1 MKILILTFSLAFSIC
16 FAFSQECKKSELSEY
31 LVQKK
36 ISDSIYKID
45 VKQRIEFYAV
55 LSNDILPKYSD
66 LKKSTISKIDY
77 ADLEQISQLKS
88 IYDENRLN
96 YLAEAKENQKEIY
109 NGVAAYS
116 KLNTIILFETLD
128 IFPDSYAI
136 IFNPLNKLKEKDKI
150 LFNKIYQKYS
160 MLLFESVDCYMEMKL
175 EINKT
180 KKKFRVLDINQNKG
194 NKTIYGAKKADLI
207 DLLIWSL

>member
-1 MKILILTFSLAFSIC
+1 M
-16 FAFSQECKKSELSEY
+16 
-31 LVQKK
+31 
-36 ISDSIYKID
+36 
-45 VKQRIEFYAV
+45 
-55 LSNDILPKYSD
+55 
-66 LKKSTISKIDY
+66 
-77 ADLEQISQLKS
+77 
-88 IYDENRLN
+88 N

-136 IFNPLNKLKEKDKI
+136 IFNLVNKLKEKDKI

-160 MLLFESVDCYMEMKL
+160 MILFESIDCYMEMKL

-180 KKKFRVLDINQNKG
+180 KKKFGILDINQNKG
-194 NKTIYGAKKADLI
+194 NKTIYDAKKADLI